1 MKRSM
6 YIICASLMILLSAS
20 AFCQEKKQRAVMYV
34 NGNLGGKTMFDSAA
48 LGINKLIQD
57 KKMTGK
63 IIEGGYDKTRW
74 ETDITTLSA
83 APWDIIITAGF
94 STAPYV
100 AKLAPQ
106 HPEKKFII
114 YDTSVDYSSGKL
126 GNVYSILFK
135 QNEPSFLAGALAAM
149 VTTSKMQYANQQKAI
164 GFIGGL
170 DIPVINDFK
179 AGFIQGARYIDPEI
193 KVLVAYAGT
202 YNDPAKGKE
211 LALAQYSQGAD
222 IIFSVAGSTG
232 LGVFDAAKSVK
243 AYAIGVDTDQAEML
257 RGQDAEKANLILTSV
272 IKNAGVA
279 LYRAVELTAKGSL
292 PYGQAEH
299 LGLADSSVGI
309 ADNDIYQAQVPAE
322 TRAKIDSLEKLILA
336 GTIKVDSALGK

>member
-1 MKRSM
+1 MKQKRR
-6 YIICASLMILLSAS
+6 IFIVVLLVLATVVVF
-20 AFCQEKKQRAVMYV
+20 AQDKKQKVVMYL

-48 LGINKLIQD
+48 IGINQLIQEQ
-57 KKMTGK
+57 KITGK

-74 ETDITTLSA
+74 ETDITTLSS

-100 AKLAPQ
+100 TELAPN
-106 HPEKKFII
+106 HPEKKFVI

-135 QNEPSFLAGALAAM
+135 QNEPSFLAGVLAAM
-149 VTTSKMQYANQQKAI
+149 VTTSKMPYANQQKVI
-164 GFIGGL
+164 GFIGGM

-179 AGFIQGARYIDPEI
+179 AGFVQGARYIDPDTKI
-193 KVLVAYAGT
+193 LVAYAGT

-222 IIFSVAGSTG
+222 IIFSVAGGTG

-243 AYAIGVDTDQAEML
+243 AYAIGVDTDQADMI
-257 RGQDAEKANLILTSV
+257 RTQDPEKANLILSSV
-272 IKNAGVA
+272 IKNAGAA
-279 LYRAVELTAKGSL
+279 LYRAVVMTAKGNL
-292 PYGQAEH
+292 KYGSAEY
-299 LGLADSSVGI
+299 LGLADSSVGL
-309 ADNDIYQAQVPAE
+309 AENDIYRAQVPAE
-322 TRAKIDSLEKLILA
+322 IRAKIDSLEKMILSGA
-336 GTIKVDSALGK
+336 IKVDSALGK